1 MSDVLYIINPAG
13 HGGAGTKAWNAFEES
28 WSDPIDPDHVIIT
41 ERPGHAREITA
52 SSKGYTTITAVGGD
66 GTVGEVM
73 SGIMDRQESEI
84 QLAIIP
90 AGTGNDIA
98 RNLGIRSIEDAVD
111 ALRNRRPRAVD
122 IMRVESTIDDR
133 PIQTYGF
140 LAAAVGFS
148 SIPKIRPWMKR
159 LLGPAGAYYLATIL
173 QVIAY
178 QPTHL
183 RLRSED
189 KEHRGR
195 SWMILVGNVESTA
208 GASMRLAPGARFDD
222 GELNISIFPS
232 GSRISLPTRLMPKIA
247 SGEHINEPDVAY
259 FPGKKIEIESDPPA
273 VVELD
278 GDLRG
283 WTPATITVCPRAVQ
297 ILTPVEERVLDTQPS
312 S

>member
-1 MSDVLYIINPAG
+1 MSEVLYIVNPAG
-13 HGGAGTKAWNAFEES
+13 HGGTGHKVWEAFRET
-28 WSDPIDPDHVIIT
+28 WSEPIDPQHVIVT
-41 ERPGHAREITA
+41 RRPGHAREIATTVD
-52 SSKGYTTITAVGGD
+52 GYDTLAAVGGD
-66 GTVGEVM
+66 GTVSEIM
-73 SGIMDRQESEI
+73 SAMMDREQVEYH
-84 QLAIIP
+84 LAIVP

-98 RNLGIRSIEDAVD
+98 RNLGIKSIEDAVD
-111 ALRNRRPRAVD
+111 ALRDRRPQAVD
-122 IMRVESTIDDR
+122 IMQVESLINDQPSR
-133 PIQTYGF
+133 TYGF

-173 QVIAY
+173 QVISY
-178 QPTHL
+178 KPTTMTL
-183 RLRSED
+183 RTEGR
-189 KEHRGR
+189 EHEGR
-195 SWMILVGNVESTA
+195 SWMIVVGNAESTA
-208 GASMRLAPGARFDD
+208 GGSMCLAPGARFDD

-283 WTPATITVCPRAVQ
+283 WTPATLTVCPRAVQ
-297 ILTPVEERVLDTQPS
+297 ILTPAKERNNDAPTG
-312 S
+312 